1 MNPAG
6 NPLAFEIHAITR
18 HLDLDSFDCG
28 VFELNE
34 YLRKYARQNHERN
47 IGKTFVAQMKSDA
60 GSPMEPAQPKR
71 VPPLSGTGRFGAS
84 VRAAGKVLGF
94 YTAVSSEIDS
104 QMLPHPHSKGLPRYP
119 APAVRVG
126 RLAVDKRH
134 QGRGIGVALLVDAL
148 QRAERL
154 SNEVGIYGVVVDAKD
169 DQAVR
174 FYQKYGFHP
183 LSNKPQTLFLAIK
196 TIQGKFPNR

>member
-6 NPLAFEIHAITR
+6 NSLAFEIHTINR

-28 VFELNE
+28 VLALNE
-34 YLRKYARQNHERN
+34 YLQKYARQNHERN
-47 IGKTFVAQMKSDA
+47 IGKTFVAQLRSDA

-71 VPPLSGTGRFGAS
+71 VPRFGTSAQ
-84 VRAAGKVLGF
+84 VGGRVLGF

-104 QMLPHPHSKGLPRYP
+104 QMLPPPLSKGLPRYP
-119 APAVRVG
+119 APAIRVG
-126 RLAVDKRH
+126 RLAVDKRY
-134 QGRGIGVALLVDAL
+134 QGRGIGIALLVDAL

-183 LSNKPQTLFLAIK
+183 LANKPQTLFLAIK
-196 TIQGKFPNR
+196 TIKGKFPNR

>member
-6 NPLAFEIHAITR
+6 NSLAFEIHTINR

-28 VFELNE
+28 VLALNE
-34 YLRKYARQNHERN
+34 YLQKYARQNHERN
-47 IGKTFVAQMKSDA
+47 IGKTFVAQMKSE
-60 GSPMEPAQPKR
+60 S
-71 VPPLSGTGRFGAS
+71 
-84 VRAAGKVLGF
+84 GKVLGF

-104 QMLPHPHSKGLPRYP
+104 QMLPPPHSKGLPRYP
-119 APAVRVG
+119 APAIRVG

-134 QGRGIGVALLVDAL
+134 QGRGIGIALLIDAL

-154 SNEVGIYGVVVDAKD
+154 SNEIGIYGVVVDAKD

-183 LSNKPQTLFLAIK
+183 LANKPQTLFLAIK
-196 TIQGKFPNR
+196 TIKGKFPNR